1 MRCQVPQPILSRRM
15 WLARS
20 VRTLLELAGSI
31 DAFKICICA
40 SRGLNFATSEEVK
53 FGVKTNLWHTC
64 SCNFLNFLGKFFICL
79 RKGIERACSNH
90 CNQRDRCI
98 LPRRKTLPICWRR
111 RAGGSL
117 PACQHD
123 AAILGS
129 CFFWI
134 VAKCLKVL
142 RRIYKFGKFWGGRL
156 GSGGCAEVKRTQT
169 RVKVTFNS
177 KIRRE
182 LSNFNMRDS
191 LLVRS

>member
-1 MRCQVPQPILSRRM
+1 MHSKYAFAHPVALILRHLRKSN
-15 WLARS
+15 LGSKQTCDAPAAAIFQF
-20 VRTLLELAGSI
+20 LEM
-31 DAFKICICA
+31 
-40 SRGLNFATSEEVK
+40 
-53 FGVKTNLWHTC
+53 
-64 SCNFLNFLGKFFICL
+64 FLICL
-79 RKGIERACSNH
+79 RKWIERACSNH

-111 RAGGSL
+111 RAGGSS

-123 AAILGS
+123 AAILGRS
-129 CFFWI
+129 VFFWI

-142 RRIYKFGKFWGGRL
+142 RWIFKLGKFWGGRL

-169 RVKVTFNS
+169 RVKVTLTS

-182 LSNFNMRDS
+182 LSNYNVRDS